1 MINDAQALLQ
11 ENANVRSH
19 IADYVSLTKPEL
31 TFLSVLTALCG
42 FYLASDVLDLGSFV
56 SVGIGTLLL
65 GGGAG
70 TLNQYIERNYDGM
83 MRRTERRPLPS
94 GRVKPVNALRF
105 GLVLSFMGIVIL
117 FVFSNVLTGLLGLL
131 TIASYLLWY
140 TPLKR
145 ISPHSTLV
153 GGIPGA
159 LPPLIGWSAA
169 SGTITAGGWILFFIL
184 FFWQMPHFLSLAWM
198 YRKDYARAGY
208 RMLTVL
214 DPDGG
219 TTSLHILVHSVLL
232 GGTSILLTFLG
243 LTGSMYGIG
252 AMILGVSFIGFSILF
267 RWFAGTNTTL
277 ALTKTNQYSRYL
289 FFASLLYLPA
299 LMFLMVVD
307 KL

>member
-42 FYLASDVLDLGSFV
+42 FYLASDVLALGSFV

>member
-1 MINDAQALLQ
+1 VINDAQALLQ
-11 ENANVRSH
+11 GNANVRSH

>member
-145 ISPHSTLV
+145 VSPHSTLV

>member
-11 ENANVRSH
+11 GNANVRSH

>member
-1 MINDAQALLQ
+1 VINDAQALLQ